1 MAGAELDSIKIEG
14 SVPCCCGAKRSVL
27 LMTACCFLSL
37 IATDSTRNYCR
48 SALNRTFVVHFTVIS
63 TSSHNC
69 LFNIFFIKTE
79 ILCRTFRA
87 NFVRNICVS
96 CSACIAA
103 SKIYFGTKHSVRSFW
118 FCFELRRTSFCWVFQ
133 ECRDVGL
140 FINFQTFTSSFH
152 VS

>member
-69 LFNIFFIKTE
+69 LFNIFFMKTE

-87 NFVRNICVS
+87 NFVRNICIS
-96 CSACIAA
+96 CSACSLQAKYI
-103 SKIYFGTKHSVRSFW
+103 SVPNIRNVPFDFALSCAELHFVE
-118 FCFELRRTSFCWVFQ
+118 CFKNVVTWVF
-133 ECRDVGL
+133 L
-140 FINFQTFTSSFH
+140 
-152 VS
+152 